1 MQKKNYSFRHLPF
14 SQLFQTYVSDFSKLN
29 SFYQTNPFDEE
40 AIKKHVQDFQFA
52 GDRQRLVEILEHF
65 NIPFDLDERAQE
77 NIRRLEEEDA
87 LVIVT
92 GQQMGI
98 YGGPLYTVLK
108 TISTIHLSRQMEDLL
123 DRPVIPIFWLA
134 DEDHDYDEV
143 SKLNLLNR
151 DQLQSCALPSR
162 SQPLPPVANI
172 TLPDGELTAF
182 KEEVQSAL
190 FETDFSSDLWELL
203 DACYQSGRTFGQA
216 FGHLISR
223 LFSKHGVVL
232 AGSNHS
238 EVKSLVSGTL
248 KRSISD
254 VEGIKRCLK
263 KKTEEIGEAF
273 HQQVTLYDSN
283 LFYLEENGQ
292 RIKINRADENHWS
305 IENGW
310 KWTTEELLNDIE
322 KHPEQYSPNVFLRPL
337 VQDRLL
343 PTLGYVAGPG
353 EIAYYGQMKGL
364 YSCFDMEM
372 PVIFPRISATIMG
385 PAIDRIFDELPFAF
399 HDYSQRIEDLE
410 SAYVEQSDQ
419 IDIEAVFSD
428 WKEKVES
435 IAKPKREEVAEVD
448 ATLDGAAGKATAV
461 YFGELDK
468 LKGKV
473 YRAVK
478 QQDET
483 QLKRIRKI
491 HQHLFPEGS
500 LQERSI
506 AAIYF
511 MNKFGIDIWDKLLA
525 QLEDGEDFSKH
536 KLIYVQ

>member
-1 MQKKNYSFRHLPF
+1 MQKKNYSFQQLPF
-14 SQLFQTYVSDFSKLN
+14 SQLFQTYVSDFPKLN

-40 AIKKHVQDFQFA
+40 AIKKHVQDFQFD
-52 GDRQRLVEILEHF
+52 GNRQRLVEILEHF

-151 DQLQSCALPSR
+151 DEFQSCALPSR

-172 TLPDGELTAF
+172 TLPDDELTAF
-182 KEEVQSAL
+182 KEKVQSAL

-203 DACYQSGRTFGQA
+203 DSCYESGRTFGEA

-223 LFSKHGVVL
+223 LFSKHGVVM
-232 AGSNHS
+232 AGSNYR
-238 EVKSLVSGTL
+238 EVKSLVSDTL

-254 VEGIKRCLK
+254 VEGIKHCLQ

-283 LFYLEENGQ
+283 LFYLTENGQ

-305 IENGW
+305 VDNGW
-310 KWTTEELLNDIE
+310 EWTTEELLKDIE
-322 KHPEQYSPNVFLRPL
+322 EHPEQYSPNVFLRPI

-372 PVIFPRISATIMG
+372 PVIFPRMSATILG

-419 IDIEAVFSD
+419 IDIEEVFSD
-428 WKEKVES
+428 WKEKVEA

-448 ATLDGAAGKATAV
+448 STLDGAAGKATAV

-491 HQHLFPEGS
+491 HKHLFPEGS

-506 AAIYF
+506 ASIYF
-511 MNKFGIDIWDKLLA
+511 MNKFGLDIWDELLA
-525 QLEDGEDFSKH
+525 QLEDGEDFSQH

>member
-1 MQKKNYSFRHLPF
+1 MQKKNYSFQQLPF
-14 SQLFQTYVSDFSKLN
+14 SQLFQTYVSDFPKLK
-29 SFYQTNPFDEE
+29 SFYRTNPFDKE
-40 AIKKHVQDFQFA
+40 AIRKHVQDFKFNS
-52 GDRQRLVEILEHF
+52 DRQQLVKILEDF
-65 NIPFDLDERAQE
+65 NASYDLDERAQE
-77 NIRRLEEEDA
+77 NIRRLENEDT

-108 TISTIHLSRQMEDLL
+108 TISTIYLSRKMEKFL

-151 DQLQSCALPSR
+151 DKLHSCALPSR

-172 TLPDGELTAF
+172 TLPDDELTTF
-182 KEEVQSAL
+182 KKEVQSAL

-203 DACYQSGRTFGQA
+203 DNCYESGRTFGQA
-216 FGHLISR
+216 FGYLISR

-232 AGSNHS
+232 AGSNHP
-238 EVKSLVSGTL
+238 EVKSLVTDTL

-254 VEGIKRCLK
+254 VEGIKQCLK
-263 KKTEEIGEAF
+263 KKTEEIREAF

-283 LFYLEENGQ
+283 LFYLAENGQ
-292 RIKINRADENHWS
+292 RIKINRTDKNHWS

-310 KWTTEELLNDIE
+310 KRTTEELLRDIE
-322 KHPEQYSPNVFLRPL
+322 EHPEQYSPNVFLRPI
-337 VQDRLL
+337 VQDKLL

-364 YSCFDMEM
+364 YSCFDMGM
-372 PVIFPRISATIMG
+372 PVIFPRLSATIMG
-385 PAIDRIFDELPFAF
+385 PAIDRIFGELPFAF
-399 HDYSQRIEDLE
+399 HNYSQRIEDLE

-428 WKEKVES
+428 WKEKVEA
-435 IAKPKREEVAEVD
+435 IAEPKREEVTEVD
-448 ATLDGAAGKATAV
+448 STLDGAAGKATAV

-491 HQHLFPEGS
+491 HKHLFPEGN

-511 MNKFGIDIWDKLLA
+511 MNKFGVDIWDKLIA
-525 QLEDGEDFSKH
+525 QLEDDEDFSKH
-536 KLIYVQ
+536 KLIYV